1 MQILLPLAGLGTRV
15 RPHTH
20 VRPKPML
27 SLAGKPV
34 LGHLMDY
41 LMQLNPSSFIIVV
54 GDRGEMIEEY
64 VRGHYSVPVHF
75 RTQTELKGQSHAIK
89 VAADLI
95 TEPLLIVFGDSL
107 FSAPLDRLV
116 DSSVDGSLGVKL
128 VDDPSR
134 FGIVELKDG
143 FISKLVEKPK
153 NPPTKLAT
161 MGVYMINDHRG
172 LLRAIDE
179 QIAAEDAEK
188 GEFFLAG
195 ALQRMIDGGSRFHAV
210 TATGWWD
217 TGTIEAV
224 LDAHRHLVEL
234 HRNKPAYNPVATIV
248 EPCYIDPS
256 AKLERCVVGPY
267 VSVGPHT
274 VIVDSIVSDSIIGE
288 GVRLT
293 GQSMKRSIIGDFAEL
308 HRAPISYNV
317 SDHSMIGTVDPAGHA
332 THGR

>member
-54 GDRGEMIEEY
+54 GERGEMIEAY
-64 VRGHYSVPVHF
+64 VREHCSVPVQF
-75 RTQTELKGQSHAIK
+75 RVQTELKGQSHAIR

-107 FSAPLDRLV
+107 FSAPLDHLV
-116 DSSVDGSLGVKL
+116 DSTVDGSLGVQL
-128 VDDPSR
+128 VDDPRR

-143 FISKLVEKPK
+143 LITELAEKPEH
-153 NPPTKLAT
+153 PRSRLAT
-161 MGVYMINDHRG
+161 MGVYMINDYRG

-188 GEFFLAG
+188 GEFYLAG

-224 LDAHRHLVEL
+224 LAAHRHLVEQ

-248 EPCYIDPS
+248 EPCYIDAT

-267 VSVGPHT
+267 VTVGPHSA
-274 VIVDSIVSDSIIGE
+274 IVDSIVSDSIIGE

-293 GQSMKRSIIGDFAEL
+293 GQSMKRSIVGDYAEL

-317 SDHSMIGTVDPAGHA
+317 SDHSVIGAVDPAGHTA
-332 THGR
+332 HGG